1 MRNEKL
7 KKQLMAIGIQ
17 RNDAAAFVRCYRK
30 IQRSDKV
37 EIFQAIMNPEP
48 PIRPK
53 IINVVPHALQV
64 ETSVSQDELFTHKA
78 VDLEA
83 IVRERLSR
91 QLADGLMDSGAM
103 IITKQADWL
112 GNTRIR
118 ARVHVII
125 PGEGMG
131 WQR

>member
-1 MRNEKL
+1 MRTEKL
-7 KKQLMAIGIQ
+7 KKQLMAIGVQ
-17 RNDAAAFVRCYRK
+17 RNDAAAFIRCYRK

-37 EIFQAIMNPEP
+37 ELFRAIMNPEP
-48 PIRPK
+48 PIRPE

-64 ETSVSQDELFTHKA
+64 ECAVSQNELFTHKA

-103 IITKQADWL
+103 IITKQVDMF
-112 GNTRIR
+112 GNNRIR
-118 ARVHVII
+118 GKVHVVR
-125 PGEGMG
+125 PGDSG
-131 WQR
+131 WLR